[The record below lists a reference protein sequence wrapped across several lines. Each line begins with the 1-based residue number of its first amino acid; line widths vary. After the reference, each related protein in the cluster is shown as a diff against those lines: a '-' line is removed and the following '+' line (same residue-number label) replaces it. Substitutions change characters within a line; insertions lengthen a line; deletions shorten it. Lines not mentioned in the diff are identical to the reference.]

1 LVAKHNAMV
10 IPQLTRL
17 TTGSGI
23 YSTTTSY
30 FDPDHCCDRRIRLV
44 ALSSIVPFFPSLAI
58 VSIDVSTTANRLRM
72 SSRSLRIVAI
82 QLLELSNNFCMSLGK
97 VSLCSFS
104 MRRITNFVR
113 ISRLIVVSRR
123 ITKHYYRGQIRTHSA
138 AHCKAIILQSSARL
152 ACPGCSSP
160 SSGLGPI
167 LQVFGGLSWSSPA
180 AMPLQWLPKEPFS
193 CKEDSS
199 SVVSP
204 SADPGGLQI
213 SSDPE
218 DDRDSAR
225 CNRLRKLCR

>member
-1 LVAKHNAMV
+1 MV

-30 FDPDHCCDRRIRLV
+30 FDPDHCCDRSVRLV
-44 ALSSIVPFFPSLAI
+44 ALSSVVLFFPSLAI
-58 VSIDVSTTANRLRM
+58 ISIAVSTTANRLRM
-72 SSRSLRIVAI
+72 SSKSLRIVAI
-82 QLLELSNNFCMSLGK
+82 QLLELSNAFCMSLGK
-97 VSLCSFS
+97 SAFVRSLVS
-104 MRRITNFVR
+104 RITNFVR
-113 ISRLIVVSRR
+113 ISRLNVVSRR

-167 LQVFGGLSWSSPA
+167 LQECGGLSWPSST
-180 AMPLQWLPKEPFS
+180 AMSFWWLPKEPFS